1 MDEDYCIEYPFDAGL
16 MELEDK
22 HMAECHKNDMDE
34 DELIEFAEKQL
45 KRAGD
50 SDYVKLAIL
59 AVLLAIYRVLSQSQ
73 EK

>member
-1 MDEDYCIEYPFDAGL
+1 
-16 MELEDK
+16 
-22 HMAECHKNDMDE
+22 MAECHKNDMDE